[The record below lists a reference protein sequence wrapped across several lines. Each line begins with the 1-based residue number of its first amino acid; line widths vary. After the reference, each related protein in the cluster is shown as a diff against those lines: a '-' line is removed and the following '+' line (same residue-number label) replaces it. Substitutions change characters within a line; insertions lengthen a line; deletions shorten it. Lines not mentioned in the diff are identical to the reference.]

1 MAQKKRQDAGFLKL
15 KQDLAANALGNLY
28 LFHGEEDYLRDYY
41 LTQTRKT
48 LLAEGMEMFNFHQF
62 QGKELDLQTLVDCV
76 DALPMMSER
85 TVIFVYDY
93 DLFENESRRNRLEQL
108 FQDLPDYVCLIFI
121 YDLLPYKSG
130 GNTKL
135 GKLVKKV
142 ATVVEF
148 QPQQQSDLNAWIRRH
163 FKALGKEIDNSTAEY
178 LTFLCGGLMTN
189 LGSEIQ
195 KVGSYA
201 SGVRITRA
209 DIDAVATPVLDAKVY
224 ELSKAVSARNFDQ
237 AALVLGELFQM
248 NEEPIMILAVL
259 SGQLRQMWSA
269 RLALEQGKGQD
280 YVVDLWKLRSSWQAG
295 NLMRSARQFDLK
307 WCRNAVALA
316 AETDLAMKSTGLD
329 RKELLIDLLLKLA
342 AG

>member
-1 MAQKKRQDAGFLKL
+1 MAQKKRQDAGFVKL
-15 KQDLAANALGNLY
+15 KQDLAANTLGNLY
-28 LFHGEEDYLRDYY
+28 LFYGEEDYLRDYY
-41 LTQTRKT
+41 LTQVQKT
-48 LLAEGMEMFNFHQF
+48 LLTEGMETFNLHQF

-85 TVIFVYDY
+85 TVILVYDY
-93 DLFENESRRNRLEQL
+93 DLFEHETRRNRLEQL
-108 FQDLPDYVCLIFI
+108 FQDLPEYVCLIFV

-135 GKLVKKV
+135 GKLLKKI

-148 QPQQQSDLNAWIRRH
+148 QPQRQSDLNAWIRRH

-189 LGSEIQ
+189 LGGEIQ

-201 SGVRITRA
+201 SGVNITRA

-224 ELSKAVSARNFDQ
+224 ELSKAVAARSFDQ

-259 SGQLRQMWSA
+259 SGQLRQMWAA

-280 YVVDLWKLRSSWQAG
+280 YVADLWNLRSSWQAG

-307 WCRNAVALA
+307 WCRNAVILA

-342 AG
+342 AE

>member
-1 MAQKKRQDAGFLKL
+1 MD
-15 KQDLAANALGNLY
+15 
-28 LFHGEEDYLRDYY
+28 
-41 LTQTRKT
+41 T
-48 LLAEGMEMFNFHQF
+48 
-62 QGKELDLQTLVDCV
+62 
-76 DALPMMSER
+76 LPMMSQR
-85 TVIFVYDY
+85 TMILVYDY
-93 DLFENESRRNRLEQL
+93 DLFENESRRDRLEQM
-108 FQDLPDYVCLIFI
+108 FQDLPEYVCLIFV

-135 GKLVKKV
+135 GKLLKKV

-163 FKALGKEIDNSTAEY
+163 CKALGKEIDNSTAEY
-178 LTFLCGGLMTN
+178 LTFVCGGLMTN
-189 LGSEIQ
+189 LGGEIQ

-201 SGVRITRA
+201 AGSKITRA

-224 ELSKAVSARNFDQ
+224 ELSKAVAARNFDQ
-237 AALVLGELFQM
+237 AALVLGELYQM

-259 SGQLRQMWSA
+259 AGQLRQMWSA
-269 RLALEQGKGQD
+269 RLALESGKGQG
-280 YVVDLWKLRSSWQAG
+280 YVADLWKLRSSWQAG

-316 AETDLAMKSTGLD
+316 AETDLAMKSTGID
-329 RKELLIDLLLKLA
+329 REELLTDLLLKLA